1 MRWSLGIVSPM
12 SALRITRSLGRTIPP
27 MAATTKT
34 TLGVSRPLSAGSE
47 STAASRTYPARIVHS
62 KARPPSRS
70 PRTPNIGAASVP
82 RNWSE
87 AKAVRS
93 STDPV
98 STSTYQPRIS
108 VSISNAHD
116 VSRSAGHWNRKL
128 RTRNGANGG
137 GLRLA
142 LTAPGQALHS
152 TSLPAVGAEEGIRQ
166 HSDHRIEVRRI
177 RLEADAEGA
186 DGTDHGV
193 VERSLHA
200 DASTFLADVAV
211 QIVDLC
217 PPALHRVLQQAG
229 LASASRL
236 RDRGDFGEKLLEAA
250 TGVRVEIP
258 LYGDT
263 VDRFH
268 FVADA
273 STDRDGLRAKM
284 DADGRDLRDRPDL

>member
-1 MRWSLGIVSPM
+1 MRWSLGIVSPI

-34 TLGVSRPLSAGSE
+34 ALGVSRPVSASTE
-47 STAASRTYPARIVHS
+47 SMAASRTYPARIAHS

-87 AKAVRS
+87 ANAVRS
-93 STDPV
+93 NTDPV

-137 GLRLA
+137 GLRPA

-152 TSLPAVGAEEGIRQ
+152 ISLGALGAQERIGQ
-166 HSDHRIEVRRI
+166 HPDHRIEVRGI
-177 RLEADAEGA
+177 RLEPHAESAHGA
-186 DGTDHGV
+186 DHGV
-193 VERSLHA
+193 VEGRLHA
-200 DASTFLADVAV
+200 DAS
-211 QIVDLC
+211 
-217 PPALHRVLQQAG
+217 
-229 LASASRL
+229 
-236 RDRGDFGEKLLEAA
+236 
-250 TGVRVEIP
+250 
-258 LYGDT
+258 
-263 VDRFH
+263 
-268 FVADA
+268 
-273 STDRDGLRAKM
+273 
-284 DADGRDLRDRPDL
+284 